1 VFIHIG
7 NNIIISDKKLMGI
20 FNRETLILSNYNE
33 WIIKQVDSADKTIAI
48 DRNNNILS
56 TWVSPFTVIKRT
68 VLDEDFVWRR
78 NNDQELQRR

>member
-1 VFIHIG
+1 
-7 NNIIISDKKLMGI
+7 MGI

-56 TWVSPFTVIKRT
+56 IMGESFYCY
-68 VLDEDFVWRR
+68 
-78 NNDQELQRR
+78 QENSVG